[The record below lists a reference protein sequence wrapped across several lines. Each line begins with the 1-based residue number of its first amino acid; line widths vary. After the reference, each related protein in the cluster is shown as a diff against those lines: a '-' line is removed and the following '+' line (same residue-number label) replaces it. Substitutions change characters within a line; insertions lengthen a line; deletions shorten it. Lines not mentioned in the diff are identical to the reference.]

1 MLIVGAGPAGLTAAL
16 ELSRMG
22 IAVRIVDNLPVRSAT
37 PQAVVM
43 HSQTLALLQRRGV
56 NPEMLRD
63 ANQVAVGG
71 LYRNGTLLG
80 KVPLT
85 RARGRYPFSL
95 LVRQAETE
103 RILLEQLARQGV
115 TVERTTKVIAL
126 AQAERDPDGQ
136 GDDQEVR
143 CILRHHDG
151 RLEEYRPP
159 YLISADGTCSTV
171 RRTLDPSQ
179 RVKRARHAYLL
190 ADLHLDGDLPDDEI
204 SIFLSRRGL
213 LAVFPLGA
221 RSFRCLVTDPQARY
235 GDRGEPAADD
245 LRDAFA
251 EYSPTS
257 VRPRHVTWSCRIPAG
272 PVGSP
277 VWRRGRIFFGGDAAH
292 AYRPA
297 SGQGMDSGIQDMINL
312 SWKLAMVLHGEAA
325 PELLQTYSGERL
337 PVLRRVEKSAET
349 AADLLGATNAIAHQL
364 VTRVAPYLLDSRF
377 VLRLGADLAG
387 EVISDYQQ
395 SPLSAAPRGP
405 GGLQP
410 GDGVPDIRVLAGQA
424 EARADARP
432 REMWLHELLDPSH
445 LTLLFTAATASA
457 GPPEA
462 WQEQLRPCPRIMQA
476 YQISPVPDRQLEQSR
491 FTQAFGG
498 RPSLLLIRP
507 DSYVGFAG
515 QQNAMP
521 YLATWLS
528 RWFPAGRTRGAAT
541 SRSARETR
549 WHVGS
554 AGGRQP
560 R

>member
-22 IAVRIVDNLPVRSAT
+22 VGVRIVDNLPARSAT

-43 HSQTLALLQRRGV
+43 RSQTLALLERRGV
-56 NPEMLRD
+56 KPETLRD
-63 ANQVAVGG
+63 ANEVAVGG
-71 LYRNGTLLG
+71 VYSNGTLLG

-85 RARGRYPFSL
+85 RTQSRHHFTL

-103 RILLEQLARQGV
+103 RILRDQLARQGV
-115 TVERTTKVIAL
+115 TVEAATKVIAF
-126 AQAERDPDGQ
+126 AQAERDSDGQ

-143 CILRHHDG
+143 CILRHDDG
-151 RLEEYRPP
+151 RMEEVTPP

-171 RRTLDPSQ
+171 RPTLDPSQ
-179 RVKRARHAYLL
+179 RVKPARRAYVL
-190 ADLHLDGDLPDDEI
+190 ADLQLDGDIPDDEI
-204 SIFLSRRGL
+204 SIFLGRRGL
-213 LAVFPLGA
+213 LAAFPLGA

-251 EYSPTS
+251 ECSPIP
-257 VRPRHVTWSCRIPAG
+257 VKLRHVTWSCRIPAG
-272 PVGSP
+272 PRASF
-277 VWRRGRIFFGGDAAH
+277 VWRHGRIFFGGDSAH

-297 SGQGMDSGIQDMINL
+297 SGQAMDSGIQDMINL
-312 SWKLAMVLHGEAA
+312 SWKLAMVLHGEAV
-325 PELLQTYSGERL
+325 PELLQTYSEERL
-337 PVLRRVEKSAET
+337 AVIRRVEKSADM
-349 AADLLGATNAIAHQL
+349 AADVLGATNAIAHQL
-364 VTRVAPYLLDSRF
+364 VTRIAPLFLDSRF

-387 EVISDYQQ
+387 EVISDYQE
-395 SPLSAAPRGP
+395 SSLSAPPRGP

-410 GDGVPDIRVLAGQA
+410 GDGVPEIRVLACDA

-457 GPPEA
+457 APPAA
-462 WQEQLRPCPRIMQA
+462 WQEQIRPCPGKMRA
-476 YQISPVPDRQLEQSR
+476 YQISPVPGRQMEQFT

-498 RPSLLLIRP
+498 RQGLLLIRP

-515 QQNAMP
+515 KQNAIP
-521 YLATWLS
+521 KLAAWLS
-528 RWFPAGRTRGAAT
+528 RWFPAGRSSSALAGAAA
-541 SRSARETR
+541 SS
-549 WHVGS
+549 
-554 AGGRQP
+554 
-560 R
+560 